1 MGCYIASNDNR
12 FYAAIESSYGLVP
25 SIAASH
31 RFSALSLSIRQDP
44 DQAERRDKTGSRSF
58 TGLAGPV
65 RRRTRF
71 QLRTYVSGVGSGG
84 GGPAQG
90 ALVEAALGGDPQVW
104 DGGTVAQVAGT
115 AIVFGGSHNLS
126 PGQAVAFGGEIRF
139 VLNTPDASTV
149 ILNAPFSMAPSAGS
163 PLGRTTTYFPA
174 KQPKSLSIFDYW
186 DPPGAV
192 QRILYGA
199 GVDRMQIRVNGD
211 YHEFLFSGEAADVI
225 DSVSFVPGEGG
236 LVAFPPEPAP
246 APFEAQVIPGHLG
259 QAWLGAVPDRFFTL
273 TGAEITVANNLDVR
287 SRELGSVLPRCLV
300 AGPRRVELDF
310 DLYEE
315 DDDATKALYQA
326 ARQRSP
332 IEVMFQLGNA
342 SGQLCGVYLKSVIA
356 EVPEFNDNERR
367 LQWQFRRCRAQGI
380 ADDEIV
386 VAFA

>member
-139 VLNTPDASTV
+139 VLNTPDASTI

>member
-1 MGCYIASNDNR
+1 MGCQIASSNNR
-12 FYAAIESSYGLVP
+12 FYAATESTYGLVP

-31 RFSALSLSIRQDP
+31 RFSALKLSIRQDP
-44 DQAERRDKTGSRSF
+44 DQAERRDKTGSRTF
-58 TGLAGPV
+58 AGLPGPV

-71 QLRTYVSGVGSGG
+71 QLRTYVSGLGLTGA
-84 GGPAQG
+84 GPAQG
-90 ALVEAALGGDPQVW
+90 ALVEGALGGDPQVW
-104 DGGTVAQVAGT
+104 DGGTVAHVAGT
-115 AIVFGGSHNLS
+115 TLAFGGPHGLS

-139 VLNTPDASTV
+139 VLNTPDANTV
-149 ILNAPFSMAPSAGS
+149 ILNAPFSITPSAGS
-163 PLGRTTTYFPA
+163 PLGRTMTYFPA
-174 KQPKSLSIFDYW
+174 KQPKSVSIFDYW
-186 DPPGAV
+186 DPPSAV
-192 QRILYGA
+192 QRILCGA
-199 GVDRMQIRVNGD
+199 GVDRMQIRINGD

-236 LVAFPPEPAP
+236 LVAFPAEPAP
-246 APFEAQVIPGHLG
+246 AAFEAQVIPGHLG
-259 QAWLGAVPDRFFTL
+259 QAWLGVVPDRFFTL
-273 TGAEITVANNLDVR
+273 TAAEITVGNNLDVR
-287 SRELGSVLPRCLV
+287 SREFGSLLPRCLV
-300 AGPRRVELDF
+300 PGPRRVELDF

-342 SGQLCGVYLKSVIA
+342 SGQLCGVYLKSVIP

-367 LQWQFRRCRAQGI
+367 LQWQFTRCRAQGI